1 MKLRVNGDERDL
13 DAGSTLAEL
22 LRTLNLPET
31 GIAVAIDGAVV
42 PRSTHRDRVLADG
55 ESVEVIRA
63 VGGG

>member
-1 MKLRVNGDERDL
+1 MKLRVNGNERDV
-13 DAGSTLAEL
+13 DADCTLAEL
-22 LRTLNLPET
+22 LQSLHLPET
-31 GIAVAIDGAVV
+31 GIAVAIDGSVV

>member
-13 DAGSTLAEL
+13 DEGKTLAQL
-22 LRTLNLPET
+22 LQSLNLPKT
-31 GIAVAIDGAVV
+31 GIAVAIDGSVV
-42 PRSTHRDRVLADG
+42 PRSTHGDRVLVDG